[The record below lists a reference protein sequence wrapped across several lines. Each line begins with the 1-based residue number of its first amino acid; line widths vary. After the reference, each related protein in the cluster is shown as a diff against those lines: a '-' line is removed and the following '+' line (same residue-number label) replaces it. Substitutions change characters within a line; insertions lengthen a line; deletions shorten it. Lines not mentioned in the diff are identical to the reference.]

1 MAVMSPI
8 QRTLAWLRD
17 HGYEATKTEH
27 FNWHA
32 KVRQDLFG
40 FIDVLAVDGNHLLA
54 IQSSDGSHHAA
65 HRQKIMTNKA
75 APLLAM
81 RMDIEIWSWSLKLTG
96 KRKADGL
103 LVRKKEYALRREPLT
118 AKLVRR
124 GVSREFDSAKKLAKV
139 KGVA

>member
-8 QRTLAWLRD
+8 QRTLKWLRD
-17 HGYEATKTEH
+17 RGYEAQKTEH

-40 FIDVLAVDGNHLLA
+40 FIDVLAVSENHLLA

-65 HRQKIMTNKA
+65 HRAKIMSNTA

-96 KRKADGL
+96 KRRKDGL
-103 LVRKKEYALRREPLT
+103 LVRQKEYALRREPLT

-124 GVSREFDSAKKLAKV
+124 CVSREFDKKK
-139 KGVA
+139 